1 MIPERTTRKRKSE
14 NLAQVPPDT
23 ILFGNS
29 VVMAEIRQRVQKI
42 CQMNVPVLLCGP
54 GGSGKEALA
63 RWIHAHSCY
72 ANGEFVKVNCA
83 AIPGALLES
92 ELFGYERGAFTGAQ
106 NAKPGRV
113 ELAHQGTLFLDEI
126 ADLDPAL
133 QSKLLHFLQD
143 GTFSRIGDH
152 AERTVDTRL
161 MCATNRDL
169 ETEIRAGRFRA
180 DLFYRINVVQF
191 RLPKLSERRED
202 IPEIAEYFR
211 LHYQKQFAKECEP
224 IGIEMLGY
232 LRSQDWPGNMR
243 ELSNGIARYVLIGP
257 EALTAP
263 PAQKRR
269 PAASVGENGNGV
281 QLKRIAK
288 DAIREMERNVIL
300 EALRAHQWN
309 RRKTAQALK
318 ISYRALI
325 YKIRDAGL
333 GSRRAALIAS
343 RAAAAAMGQRSSS
356 D

>member
-1 MIPERTTRKRKSE
+1 MIPERATKGRKKE
-14 NLAQVPPDT
+14 NLAQVPPDA
-23 ILFGNS
+23 ILFGHS
-29 VVMAEIRQRVQKI
+29 AAMEAIRQRVEKI
-42 CQMNVPVLLCGP
+42 CQMNVPVLLCGS

-63 RWIHAHSCY
+63 RWIHAHSPY
-72 ANGEFVKVNCA
+72 GTGEFVKVNCA
-83 AIPGALLES
+83 AIPGTLLES

-143 GTFSRIGDH
+143 GTFSRIGDQV
-152 AERTVDTRL
+152 ERTVDTRL

-169 ETEIRAGRFRA
+169 EAEIRAGRFRA
-180 DLFYRINVVQF
+180 DLFYRINVVQV
-191 RLPKLSERRED
+191 RLPRLAERRED

-211 LHYQKQFAKECEP
+211 RHYEKQFAKECEP

-232 LRSQDWPGNMR
+232 LRNQEWPGNMR

-263 PAQKRR
+263 AAPRRR
-269 PAASVGENGNGV
+269 PAMSAGMNGNGV

-288 DAIREMERNVIL
+288 DAIREMERSVIL
-300 EALRAHQWN
+300 EALRSNQWN
-309 RRKTAQALK
+309 RRKTALALK

-343 RAAAAAMGQRSSS
+343 RAAAAAISRQSSS